1 MTWGCSSYIS
11 GSDDQCLRCKHEGE
25 CRAAIRHGSPVKC
38 EDSSMSAPPRKSSY
52 RPLWLAAVTT
62 GEEFTIRQLSER
74 APASLESTRQ
84 WVIRQMRKGNVEV
97 IGITER
103 RGLGGQH
110 PCLFRYVAGSLDAV
124 TGVQNTIP
132 RDTLDKVAAPI
143 EVTT

>member
-1 MTWGCSSYIS
+1 
-11 GSDDQCLRCKHEGE
+11 
-25 CRAAIRHGSPVKC
+25 
-38 EDSSMSAPPRKSSY
+38 MSAPPRKSSY

-84 WVIRQMRKGNVEV
+84 WVMRQMREGNVEV
-97 IGITER
+97 IGVTER

-110 PCLFRYVAGSLDAV
+110 PCLFRYVANSIDAV
-124 TGVQNTIP
+124 TGVQTTIP